1 MNESPKPTQASNE
14 TTEDLNLLATKEF
27 HQLLETDTT
36 LLPTWKTAALK
47 LSEKDVPENI
57 DALKKLLEAEKNA
70 DPKTTQS

>member
-1 MNESPKPTQASNE
+1 MNEPPKLTQATNE
-14 TTEDLNLLATKEF
+14 TAEDLNLLAIKEF

-36 LLPTWKTAALK
+36 LLPAWKAAVLQ

-57 DALKKLLEAEKNA
+57 DALKKLLEGEKNA